1 MWKGFE
7 QQVPFY
13 APIEQA
19 QDNTLTEQ
27 KMTEVVLDFK
37 HLPQNQ

>member
-13 APIEQA
+13 VATEQA
-19 QDNTLTEQ
+19 QDNTLS
-27 KMTEVVLDFK
+27 KNLTEVVLDFK
-37 HLPQNQ
+37 HLPLNQ